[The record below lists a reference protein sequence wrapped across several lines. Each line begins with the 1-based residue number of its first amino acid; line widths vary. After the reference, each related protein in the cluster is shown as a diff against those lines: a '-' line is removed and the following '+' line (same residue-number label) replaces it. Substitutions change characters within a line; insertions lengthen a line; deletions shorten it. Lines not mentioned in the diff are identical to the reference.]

1 MSVLVF
7 NFLLLII
14 LTSSHLIVVFLSVPN
29 SDSPRSVSQAS
40 IMPHSRLLKVLRPIF
55 QRFDMKDLHRLD
67 MFKDVSP
74 TLDFSAFGL
83 IFRHVIAQD
92 TRFFTRFFTFGLIFR
107 RVIAQGTRFF
117 TNELY
122 VHVFIPCENNS
133 MIVVN
138 IFFTLVTR

>member
-83 IFRHVIAQD
+83 IFRHVIAQ
-92 TRFFTRFFTFGLIFR
+92 
-107 RVIAQGTRFF
+107 GTRFF